1 MPPTD
6 PARLQAFYDRIRPMG
21 SGWARVVN
29 TGGAPVKEDVTAA
42 FLCWFLGCV
51 VVYGALFA
59 TGSILYGQPR
69 PGLLYAAVA
78 AGAAVWLFRTLPRV
92 GVVR

>member
-1 MPPTD
+1 
-6 PARLQAFYDRIRPMG
+6 
-21 SGWARVVN
+21 VVN
-29 TGGAPVKEDVTAA
+29 TAGTPVKEDVTAA

-59 TGSILYGQPR
+59 TGSLLYGR
-69 PGLLYAAVA
+69 MAPGLAYAAVA
-78 AGAAVWLFRTLPRV
+78 AAAGLWLFRTLPRV